1 MVQCCVQ
8 AVTVFGL
15 EVLPVDV
22 EVDVGAGLPSF
33 AIVGLPDLAVQEARE
48 RVRSAVRAS
57 GFDVPNSRI
66 VVNLAPGPVRKHG
79 TGFDLAIAL
88 GLLVATGQVRHEVI
102 EDCVVVGELS
112 LDGSVRCV
120 PGMLAYALAARDAQ
134 CALLGPLSVE
144 GAEHLDGLEYRS
156 IAHLRQSRT
165 GPLSVRSSRKE
176 PSASVARGDM
186 DFREIVGH
194 EQAKRALLIAA
205 AGGHNVLMVGPPGSG
220 KTMLA
225 RRLPSILPPLDDQER
240 LETAVIHSIAGLE
253 ESDVLR
259 GVRPFRAPHHSASIA
274 GLVGGGS
281 PARPGEASLAHNGVL
296 FLDEMPEFGP
306 ASLQALRQPLEDG
319 LVTLVRVEGRMRFPS
334 RFSLVGAA
342 NPCPCGFRGD
352 RARACTCTP
361 GVAARYLSRIGGP
374 LIDRIDLVFD
384 VDRVDPGLLLQES
397 GGSSSTAMRTQVL
410 ESRDRA
416 NRRGL
421 GPTASLQ
428 GAALLKACRLD
439 GMGARQLEEAARLK
453 HLSGRGVT
461 RLLRVARTVADLDS
475 SERVCV
481 DHISEALG
489 FRAKEDY

>member
-1 MVQCCVQ
+1 MTQCCVH

-33 AIVGLPDLAVQEARE
+33 AIVGLPDLAVLEARE

-57 GFDVPNSRI
+57 GFEVPNSRI

-88 GLLVATGQVRHEVI
+88 GLLIATGQIPRAVI
-102 EDCVVVGELS
+102 EGCVVVGELS
-112 LDGSVRCV
+112 LDGSVRSV
-120 PGMLAYALAARDAQ
+120 PGMLAYALAARDARR
-134 CALLGPLSVE
+134 ALLGPIGL
-144 GAEHLDGLEYRS
+144 GAAEHLDGLEYRE
-156 IAHLRQSRT
+156 ITHLRQVRT
-165 GPLSVRSSRKE
+165 VSLVNRSSEVQLRS
-176 PSASVARGDM
+176 PVCRDAT
-186 DFREIVGH
+186 DFHEIVGH

-240 LETAVIHSIAGLE
+240 LETAVVHSIAGLE
-253 ESDVLR
+253 ESDALE

-306 ASLQALRQPLEDG
+306 ASLQALRQPMEDG
-319 LVTLVRVEGRMRFPS
+319 VVTLVRVEGRMRFPS

-352 RARACTCTP
+352 RARSCTCTP
-361 GVAARYLSRIGGP
+361 GVAARYLTRIGGP

-384 VDRVDPGLLLQES
+384 VDRVDPGLLLRES
-397 GGSSSTAMRTQVL
+397 GGSSSAAMRVQVL
-410 ESRDRA
+410 ESRERA
-416 NRRGL
+416 VARGL

-428 GAALLKACRLD
+428 GVALLRACRLD
-439 GMGARQLEEAARLK
+439 GAGARQLEAAARMK

-461 RLLRVARTVADLDS
+461 RLLRVARTVADLDC
-475 SERVCV
+475 SERVRV

-489 FRAKEDY
+489 FRAKEDC